1 MMKQILLKTKKKE
14 ETLLVEIVILSLLS
28 NQQEVKY
35 FTATKL
41 VQLPAQ
47 VQTLFK
53 TILMTD

>member
-14 ETLLVEIVILSLLS
+14 ETLLVEIVILSQLS

-47 VQTLFK
+47 VQILFK
-53 TILMTD
+53 TNLMKD

>member
-1 MMKQILLKTKKKE
+1 MMKQILLKTKKKV

-35 FTATKL
+35 STATKL

-47 VQTLFK
+47 VQILFK

>member
-14 ETLLVEIVILSLLS
+14 ETLLVEIVILSQLS

-35 FTATKL
+35 FTATKW

-47 VQTLFK
+47 VQILFK